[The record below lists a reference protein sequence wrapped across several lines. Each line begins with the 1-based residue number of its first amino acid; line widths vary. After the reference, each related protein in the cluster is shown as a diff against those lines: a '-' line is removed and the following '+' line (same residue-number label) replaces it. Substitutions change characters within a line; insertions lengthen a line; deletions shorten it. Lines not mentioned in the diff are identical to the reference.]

1 MESAPRAP
9 PKIKYISNCTR
20 GVLDICWKSHIDSF
34 VSWQWFYYSNRQNQN
49 DPKRMQLRRRRDTDL
64 DEFNSY
70 YNAQAPT
77 RVLIHGWQSSPKSNT
92 IQDIK
97 DAYLKREDCNIIGMN
112 IRNSIVCLTL
122 IYVVLVCMNVTAVDW
137 SSLASNAYYATP
149 AKQTKDV
156 GQYTAEMIDYLCQQ
170 RGAST
175 NSFHIV
181 GHSLGESWFSEEWLI
196 EWIHCCDSRSDVT
209 NDRIFCHKHRKN
221 WYCLKFA
228 FKTFDS
234 RCQGSTKISWVS
246 VTKAICHK
254 MHLSHRQSCLNVT
267 SISIAFDVIKSIY
280 YEHFVTKYSK
290 VCDRFLS
297 FVTIISLVKHQCKNF
312 ETKFRRR
319 NCDKEVPTYSCLLQV
334 LIHLDMR
341 EHTPKAEEYPE

>member
-1 MESAPRAP
+1 
-9 PKIKYISNCTR
+9 
-20 GVLDICWKSHIDSF
+20 
-34 VSWQWFYYSNRQNQN
+34 
-49 DPKRMQLRRRRDTDL
+49 MQLRRRRDTDL

-97 DAYLKREDCNIIGMN
+97 DAYLKREDCNVIGMN

-181 GHSLGESWFSEEWLI
+181 GHSLGESWFSEE
-196 EWIHCCDSRSDVT
+196 
-209 NDRIFCHKHRKN
+209 
-221 WYCLKFA
+221 
-228 FKTFDS
+228 
-234 RCQGSTKISWVS
+234 
-246 VTKAICHK
+246 
-254 MHLSHRQSCLNVT
+254 
-267 SISIAFDVIKSIY
+267 
-280 YEHFVTKYSK
+280 
-290 VCDRFLS
+290 
-297 FVTIISLVKHQCKNF
+297 
-312 ETKFRRR
+312 
-319 NCDKEVPTYSCLLQV
+319 
-334 LIHLDMR
+334 
-341 EHTPKAEEYPE
+341 